1 MLFTSTI
8 SGNSSNLESIAQ
20 DKFLH
25 DAKIS
30 HEKGSLRRNQRDIRH
45 ANYLQQLEIRKLAR
59 QNYWTP
65 RSLVE
70 IARILSIAW
79 YLTMELFRTN
89 QLPSSMTPSLF
100 RMCTHAQVD
109 IQNHAHLVYDQ
120 IYRDK
125 DCSTFILAD
134 MAEEDMNGRIGT
146 IRRYNYGET
155 CYETIIHTK
164 RERNHVKG
172 TGETRMVKPEN
183 MEPIRIGRA
192 QLSCYNSKPKL
203 LSCTATLNSL
213 FPKTPED
220 VMTVRFH
227 HQVFTQ
233 LRITYDDKPESYP
246 DDAYNLMQRRLNV
259 IDQEEQKEQQRIEDE
274 TAGCAMVL
282 DTLVNNHIPRLD
294 QPGKRRRM
302 YEPMPS
308 VNRGNQ
314 MNSVWSAKV
323 QHIRN
328 LMNINQ
334 DENHESLFSFPF
346 DTIDRSM
353 LECTA
358 GLTIFN
364 SHDPT
369 SNDSDEVLTSSP
381 VYEPIIVTTSSVQ
394 SLFPGNDVDDDVV
407 DLTIK
412 WYVFGIIFSI
422 CKNLSRPNCENLC
435 CCSRQGHTVIEECIL
450 F

>member
-1 MLFTSTI
+1 
-8 SGNSSNLESIAQ
+8 
-20 DKFLH
+20 
-25 DAKIS
+25 
-30 HEKGSLRRNQRDIRH
+30 
-45 ANYLQQLEIRKLAR
+45 
-59 QNYWTP
+59 
-65 RSLVE
+65 
-70 IARILSIAW
+70 
-79 YLTMELFRTN
+79 
-89 QLPSSMTPSLF
+89 
-100 RMCTHAQVD
+100 
-109 IQNHAHLVYDQ
+109 
-120 IYRDK
+120 
-125 DCSTFILAD
+125 
-134 MAEEDMNGRIGT
+134 
-146 IRRYNYGET
+146 
-155 CYETIIHTK
+155 
-164 RERNHVKG
+164 
-172 TGETRMVKPEN
+172 
-183 MEPIRIGRA
+183 
-192 QLSCYNSKPKL
+192 
-203 LSCTATLNSL
+203 
-213 FPKTPED
+213 
-220 VMTVRFH
+220 
-227 HQVFTQ
+227 
-233 LRITYDDKPESYP
+233 
-246 DDAYNLMQRRLNV
+246 
-259 IDQEEQKEQQRIEDE
+259 
-274 TAGCAMVL
+274 MVL
-282 DTLVNNHIPRLD
+282 DTLVNNHIPQLD

-358 GLTIFN
+358 GLTIFK

-394 SLFPGNDVDDDVV
+394 SLFPGNDVNDDVV